1 MSDSLPRIL
10 IVDDEV
16 NIGNACVK
24 ILAKNDLEVH
34 YVQNGQNALAM
45 MKAMSFDVVI
55 TDLKMSRM
63 GGMEVL
69 RSIKEKYPDTKVI
82 IITGYASISSAVEV
96 MKLGAFDYLPK
107 PFTPVE
113 LRSVVQQ
120 AISSIRLHAQQP
132 IHESGRQI
140 KILSHQL
147 VGRSPK
153 IRQVVSMIQ
162 KVAPTDST
170 VLIYGESGTGKE
182 LVARAVHANS
192 DRKDEVFFAVDC
204 GTLSDNL
211 LSSELFGHVRGAF
224 TGAYQDKDGIFKRA
238 NKGTVFLDEIS
249 NISYEIQGKLLRF
262 LENREFIPVG
272 GSEVQKVNVRLIFA
286 TNQDLAKMVETGK
299 FRKDFYYRIMVYPI
313 NTPPLREIVSD
324 LPEIA
329 ERFLRLFSKQINR
342 PVQAIAHEALQ
353 RLMLYEWPGNVRQLK
368 NVIERAVILC
378 EGEILETNHFPEIEL
393 SAGINEPASEIINP
407 ENLLAVTPVTNEE
420 LKQMKQELRQQVSQ
434 QLEKNFILNA
444 LIQHNWNVTLAAEKV
459 GIQRTNFQALMKKH
473 DIRRPPK
480 QSGS

>member
-1 MSDSLPRIL
+1 MMADELPRVL

-24 ILAKNDLEVH
+24 ILAKNDLEVN
-34 YVQNGQNALAM
+34 YVKNGHDALAM
-45 MKAMSFDVVI
+45 MKAISFDVVV

-63 GGMEVL
+63 GGMEL
-69 RSIKEKYPDTKVI
+69 LKIIKERYPNTKVI
-82 IITGYASISSAVEV
+82 VITGYASISSAVEV

-120 AISSIRLHAQQP
+120 ALSSEPLRAEQASSY
-132 IHESGRQI
+132 SGRQI
-140 KILSHQL
+140 KMISHQL
-147 VGRSPK
+147 VGRNHK
-153 IRQVVSMIQ
+153 IKQIVSMIQ

-192 DRKDEVFFAVDC
+192 NRKDEVFFAVDC

-211 LSSELFGHVRGAF
+211 LSGELFGHVRGAF

-238 NKGTVFLDEIS
+238 NKGTVFLDEIG

-272 GSEVQKVNVRLIFA
+272 GAEVQKVNLRLIFA
-286 TNQDLAKMVETGK
+286 TNQDLARMVETGK

-313 NTPPLREIVSD
+313 NTPPLRDILSD

-329 ERFLRLFSKQINR
+329 ERFLRLFAKQMNK
-342 PVQAIAHEALQ
+342 PVNAIAPEAIQ
-353 RLMLYEWPGNVRQLK
+353 RLMLYDWPGNVRQLK
-368 NVIERAVILC
+368 NVIERAVILS
-378 EGEILETNHFPEIEL
+378 EGEILESIHFPEVEL
-393 SAGINEPASEIINP
+393 AADVNGPESVIINP

-420 LKQMKQELRQQVSQ
+420 LKQKKQELRQQVSQ

-459 GIQRTNFQALMKKH
+459 GIQRTNFQALMKRH
-473 DIRRPPK
+473 GIRRPPK
-480 QSGS
+480 

>member
-1 MSDSLPRIL
+1 MNDRLPRIL

-16 NIGNACVK
+16 NIGNACLK
-24 ILAKNDLEVH
+24 ILTKSDLEVH
-34 YVQNGQNALAM
+34 YVQNGYDALAM
-45 MKAMSFDVVI
+45 MKALPFDVVI

-63 GGMEVL
+63 GGMELL
-69 RSIKEKYPDTKVI
+69 RSIKEKCPDTKVI

-113 LRSVVQQ
+113 LRSVVRQ
-120 AISSIRLHAQQP
+120 ALSARQIHTEQP
-132 IHESGRQI
+132 VHESARQV

-147 VGRSPK
+147 IGKNPK

-192 DRKDEVFFAVDC
+192 NRKDEVFFAVDC

-211 LSSELFGHVRGAF
+211 LSSELFGHVKGAF
-224 TGAYQDKDGIFKRA
+224 TGAYQDKDGIFKSA

-272 GSEVQKVNVRLIFA
+272 GDKVKKVDVRLIFA
-286 TNQDLAKMVETGK
+286 TNQDLAKMVEDKT
-299 FRKDFYYRIMVYPI
+299 FRKDFYYRIMIYPI
-313 NTPPLREIVSD
+313 NTPPLREILSD
-324 LPEIA
+324 LPEIS
-329 ERFLRLFSKQINR
+329 ERFLKLFSGQINKSVKAVA
-342 PVQAIAHEALQ
+342 PEALH
-353 RLMLYEWPGNVRQLK
+353 RLMSYNWPGNVRQLK

-378 EGEILETNHFPEIEL
+378 EGEILESRHFPEIEVAPDNNE
-393 SAGINEPASEIINP
+393 AGSVIINP
-407 ENLLAVTPVTNEE
+407 ENLLAVTPLTNEE
-420 LKQMKQELRQQVSQ
+420 LKKKKQELRQQVSQ

-444 LIQHNWNVTLAAEKV
+444 LIQHSWNVTLAAEKT

-473 DIRRPPK
+473 KIRRPPK
-480 QSGS
+480 KNLS